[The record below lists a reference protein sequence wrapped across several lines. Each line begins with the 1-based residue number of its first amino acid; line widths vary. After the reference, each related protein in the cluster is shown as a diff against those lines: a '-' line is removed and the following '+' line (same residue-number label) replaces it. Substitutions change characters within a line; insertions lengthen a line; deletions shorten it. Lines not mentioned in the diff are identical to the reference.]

1 VTTFR
6 GPPSESEEGIAAL
19 TLSGFLLEVTRRHAR
34 REALVFHEPD
44 GGVVRWSYLELEVE
58 ARRVARAVLGTG
70 AGKDSRVGILMGN
83 RPEWVA
89 ALYGVALAGAVAVPL
104 NTYFEPPELD
114 YVLRHSDAKLLL
126 TQTRLLGHSYV
137 DQIVALCPE
146 LADAAPGELRS
157 PRFPHLRRVVALGLG
172 ARRGAVQSWD
182 EFIGLGDGASD
193 ALLDASA
200 AEVTPADHAVIIY
213 TSGTTAAPKG
223 VLHPHRGP
231 AIQSWRFAQQ
241 LRLDPSVRVWSAF
254 PFFWSAGL
262 VMVLGATLAAGGCL
276 VLQEHFEPG
285 EALRLLESE
294 RVTSP
299 HAWAHQLAELEDH
312 ADWPR
317 VDLSA
322 IRHCEAFTS
331 FGRHPTVHVEDAW
344 SPRAAYGLSE
354 TCTIISSLPADTPRE
369 IRERSQGAILPG
381 NLVRIVDRGDGGFAD
396 RRRKAGACDG
406 DEEGETGDALPVDA
420 IGEIATKGPTMMLGY
435 VKKLPEECF
444 DEDGFFHTGD
454 AGYVDDDGFL
464 HWTGRMTD
472 MIKTGGANVSPVELE
487 ETLLRHPGL
496 KAALAVGIP
505 DEKLGEMVVLCAVA
519 HDGAGVDEGDV
530 RAFLRGRV
538 ASYKIPRRVLFFD
551 EHELSLTG
559 NAKIRS
565 DELRKLATERL
576 SGTS

>member
-1 VTTFR
+1 MTTFR
-6 GPPSESEEGIAAL
+6 GPPAETEEGIGAL
-19 TLSGFLLEVTRRHAR
+19 TLSGFLLEVTRRHGD

-44 GGVVRWSYLELEVE
+44 GGVVRWSYRDLERE

-70 AGKDSRVGILMGN
+70 AGKDTRVAILMGN

-89 ALYGVALAGAVAVPL
+89 ALYGVALAGADAVPL

-126 TQTRLLGHSYV
+126 TQTRLLGHAYV
-137 DQIVALCPE
+137 DQIAELCPE
-146 LADAAPGELRS
+146 LDHASPGQVRS
-157 PRFPHLRRVVALGLG
+157 ARFPHLRGVVALGLG
-172 ARRGAVQSWD
+172 ESRGAVQPWE
-182 EFIGLGDGASD
+182 EFLALGDGVSEE
-193 ALLDASA
+193 LVEASA
-200 AEVTPADHAVIIY
+200 AEVSPADHGLVIY
-213 TSGTTAAPKG
+213 TSGTTATPKG

-241 LRLDPSVRVWSAF
+241 LRLDPTVRVWSAF

-262 VMVLGATLAAGGCL
+262 VMVMGATLAAGGCL
-276 VLQEHFEPG
+276 ALQEHFEPG
-285 EALRLLESE
+285 EALQLLESE

-312 ADWPR
+312 PDWPR

-331 FGRHPTVHVEDAW
+331 FGRHPSVHVDDTW

-369 IRERSQGAILPG
+369 IRDRSQGAILPG
-381 NLVRIVDRGDGGFAD
+381 NLVRIVDRDDGS
-396 RRRKAGACDG
+396 
-406 DEEGETGDALPVDA
+406 ALPVDA
-420 IGEIATKGPTMMLGY
+420 IGEITVKGTTLMLGY

-454 AGYVDDDGFL
+454 AGFVDAEGYL
-464 HWTGRMTD
+464 HWTGRMTE

-496 KAALAVGIP
+496 KAALTIGVP

-519 HDGAGVDEGDV
+519 HDGVSVDEDDV
-530 RAFLRGRV
+530 RGFLRGRV
-538 ASYKIPRRVLFFD
+538 ATYKIPRRVLFFEED
-551 EHELSLTG
+551 ELSLTG

-565 DELRKLATERL
+565 DALRKLALQRL
-576 SGTS
+576 SSSS

>member
-1 VTTFR
+1 MTTFR
-6 GPPSESEEGIAAL
+6 GPPADTEEGMGAL
-19 TLSGFLLEVTRRHAR
+19 TLSGFLDEVTRRHPD
-34 REALVFHEPD
+34 REALVFHDPD
-44 GGVVRWSYLELEVE
+44 GSVVRWTYRDLLRE
-58 ARRVARAVLGTG
+58 ARRVGRAVIGTDV
-70 AGKDSRVGILMGN
+70 GKDGRVAILMGN

-114 YVLRHSDAKLLL
+114 YVLRHSDARLLL
-126 TQTRLLGHSYV
+126 TQRRLLGHAYV
-137 DQIVALCPE
+137 DQLAALCPE
-146 LADAAPGELRS
+146 LTDASPGELRS
-157 PRFPHLRRVVALGLG
+157 PRFPHLRGVVALGLDQAHG
-172 ARRGAVQSWD
+172 AAEPWEAFLGRGAGVAMD
-182 EFIGLGDGASD
+182 V
-193 ALLDASA
+193 LDAAA

-213 TSGTTAAPKG
+213 TSGTTAVPKG
-223 VLHPHRGP
+223 VLHPHRAP
-231 AIQSWRFAQQ
+231 AVQSWRFARQ

-262 VMVLGATLAAGGCL
+262 VMVMGATLAAGGCI

-285 EALRLLESE
+285 EALHLLESE

-312 ADWPR
+312 PDWPS
-317 VDLSA
+317 VNLSS

-331 FGRHPTVHVEDAW
+331 FGRHPTVNVEDAW

-354 TCTIISSLPADTPRE
+354 TCTIISSLPVDTPPA

-381 NLVRIVDRGDGGFAD
+381 NLVRIVDRSH
-396 RRRKAGACDG
+396 
-406 DEEGETGDALPVDA
+406 GDALPVDA
-420 IGEIATKGPTMMLGY
+420 IGEITVKGPTLMLGY

-454 AGYVDDDGFL
+454 AGYVDGEGYM
-464 HWTGRMTD
+464 HWTGRMTE
-472 MIKTGGANVSPVELE
+472 MIKTGGANVSPVEIE

-505 DEKLGEMVVLCAVA
+505 DAKLGEMVVLCAVA
-519 HDGAGVDEGDV
+519 HDGAPVAEDDV
-530 RAFLRGRV
+530 RDFLRGRI
-538 ASYKIPRRVLFFD
+538 ATYKIPRRVLFFD
-551 EHELSLTG
+551 EAELSLTG

-565 DELRKLATERL
+565 DELRKVALQRL
-576 SGTS
+576 SVTS

>member
-1 VTTFR
+1 MTTFR
-6 GPPSESEEGIAAL
+6 GPSSDTEEGIGAL
-19 TLSGFLLEVTRRHAR
+19 TLSGFLLEVTRRHPE
-34 REALVFHEPD
+34 REALVFHEP
-44 GGVVRWSYLELEVE
+44 GGAVVRWSYRELELE
-58 ARRVARAVLGTG
+58 ARRVGRAVLGTG

-89 ALYGVALAGAVAVPL
+89 AFYGVALAGAVAVPL

-126 TQTRLLGHSYV
+126 TQTRLLGHAYV
-137 DQIVALCPE
+137 DQLAELCPE
-146 LADAAPGELRS
+146 LAGSAPGALRS
-157 PRFPHLRRVVALGLG
+157 TRFPHLRRVVALGLE
-172 ARRGAVQSWD
+172 ARRGAVDLWD
-182 EFIGLGDGASD
+182 EFVGLGDDVSD
-193 ALLDASA
+193 ELLEASA
-200 AEVTPADHAVIIY
+200 AEVTPADHALIIY

-241 LRLDPSVRVWSAF
+241 LRLDPTVRVWSAF

-262 VMVLGATLAAGGCL
+262 VMVMGATLAAGGCL
-276 VLQEHFEPG
+276 VLHEHFEPG
-285 EALRLLESE
+285 EALQLLESE

-312 ADWPR
+312 PDWPR
-317 VDLSA
+317 ADLSA

-331 FGRHPTVHVEDAW
+331 FGRHPSVHVEDAW

-354 TCTIISSLPADTPRE
+354 TCTIISSLPADTPPE
-369 IRERSQGAILPG
+369 IRDRSQGVILPG
-381 NLVRIVDRGDGGFAD
+381 NLVRIVDRDGGD
-396 RRRKAGACDG
+396 
-406 DEEGETGDALPVDA
+406 TLPVDA
-420 IGEIATKGPTMMLGY
+420 IGEITVKGTTLMLGY

-444 DEDGFFHTGD
+444 DDDGFFHTGD
-454 AGYVDDDGFL
+454 AGFVDGDGFL

-496 KAALAVGIP
+496 KAALAVGVP
-505 DEKLGEMVVLCAVA
+505 DEKLGEMVVVCAAA
-519 HDGAGVDEGDV
+519 HDGVSVDEDDV
-530 RAFLRGRV
+530 RGFLRGRV

-551 EHELSLTG
+551 EAELSLTG

-565 DELRKLATERL
+565 DELRKLAMEKL
-576 SGTS
+576 SVAS

>member
-1 VTTFR
+1 MTTFR
-6 GPPSESEEGIAAL
+6 GPPAETEEGIGAL
-19 TLSGFLLEVTRRHAR
+19 TLSGFLLEVTRRHGD

-44 GGVVRWSYLELEVE
+44 GGVVRWSYRDLERE

-70 AGKDSRVGILMGN
+70 AGKDTRVAILMGN
-83 RPEWVA
+83 RPEWAA

-126 TQTRLLGHSYV
+126 TQARLLGHAYV
-137 DQIVALCPE
+137 DQIAELCPE
-146 LADAAPGELRS
+146 LDHASPGQVRS
-157 PRFPHLRRVVALGLG
+157 ARFPHLRGVVALGLG
-172 ARRGAVQSWD
+172 ESRGAVQPWE
-182 EFIGLGDGASD
+182 EFLALGDGVSEE
-193 ALLDASA
+193 LVEASA
-200 AEVTPADHAVIIY
+200 AEVSPADHGLVIY
-213 TSGTTAAPKG
+213 TSGTTATPKG

-241 LRLDPSVRVWSAF
+241 LRLDPTVRVWSAF

-262 VMVLGATLAAGGCL
+262 VMVMGATLAAGGCL
-276 VLQEHFEPG
+276 ALQEHFEPG
-285 EALRLLESE
+285 EALQLLESE

-312 ADWPR
+312 PDWPR

-331 FGRHPTVHVEDAW
+331 FGRHPSVHVDDTW

-369 IRERSQGAILPG
+369 IRDRSQGAILPG
-381 NLVRIVDRGDGGFAD
+381 NLVRIVDRDDGS
-396 RRRKAGACDG
+396 
-406 DEEGETGDALPVDA
+406 ALPVDA
-420 IGEIATKGPTMMLGY
+420 IGEITVKGTTLMLGY

-454 AGYVDDDGFL
+454 AGFVDAEGYL
-464 HWTGRMTD
+464 HWTGRMTE

-496 KAALAVGIP
+496 KAALAVGVP

-519 HDGAGVDEGDV
+519 HEGVSVDEDDV
-530 RAFLRGRV
+530 RGFLRGRV
-538 ASYKIPRRVLFFD
+538 ATYKIPRRVLFFEED
-551 EHELSLTG
+551 ELSLTG
-559 NAKIRS
+559 SAKIRS
-565 DELRKLATERL
+565 DDLRKLALQRL
-576 SGTS
+576 SSSS

>member
-1 VTTFR
+1 MTTFR
-6 GPPSESEEGIAAL
+6 GPPAETEEGMGAL
-19 TLSGFLLEVTRRHAR
+19 TLSGFLLEVAGRHPD
-34 REALVFHEPD
+34 REALAFPEPD
-44 GGVVRWSYLELEVE
+44 GGVVRWSYRDLERE

-126 TQTRLLGHSYV
+126 TQTRLLGHAYV
-137 DQIVALCPE
+137 DQLAELCPE
-146 LADAAPGELRS
+146 LGGAAPGALRS
-157 PRFPHLRRVVALGLG
+157 SRFPHLRRVAALGLDEE
-172 ARRGAVQSWD
+172 RGAVEPW
-182 EFIGLGDGASD
+182 EAFLGLGESVSD
-193 ALLDASA
+193 ELLDAA
-200 AEVTPADHAVIIY
+200 VAEVTPADHALIIY

-262 VMVLGATLAAGGCL
+262 VMVMGATLAAGGCI

-285 EALRLLESE
+285 EALHLLESE

-312 ADWPR
+312 PEWPR
-317 VDLSA
+317 VDLSS

-354 TCTIISSLPADTPRE
+354 TCTIISSLPVDTPRE
-369 IRERSQGAILPG
+369 IRERSQGVVLPG
-381 NLVRIVDRGDGGFAD
+381 NLVRIVDRD
-396 RRRKAGACDG
+396 
-406 DEEGETGDALPVDA
+406 TGDALPVDA
-420 IGEIATKGPTMMLGY
+420 IGEITTKGPTLMLGY
-435 VKKLPEECF
+435 VKKVPEECF

-454 AGYVDDDGFL
+454 AGFVDDELLL

-472 MIKTGGANVSPVELE
+472 MIKTGGANVSPVEIE

-519 HDGAGVDEGDV
+519 HEGATVGEDDV
-530 RAFLRGRV
+530 RDFLRGRI
-538 ASYKIPRRVLFFD
+538 AAYKIPRRVLFLD
-551 EHELSLTG
+551 ENELSLTG

-565 DELRKLATERL
+565 DELRKLAMKRL
-576 SGTS
+576 SVSP

>member
-1 VTTFR
+1 MTTFR
-6 GPPSESEEGIAAL
+6 GSPAETEPGIGSL
-19 TLSGFLLEVTRRHAR
+19 TLGAFLLEVCQRYGD

-44 GGVVRWSYLELEVE
+44 GDVVRWTYRDLERE
-58 ARRVARAVLGTG
+58 ARRVGRAILASG
-70 AGKDSRVGILMGN
+70 AGKDTRIAILMGN

-89 ALYGVALAGAVAVPL
+89 AAYGVALAGTVAVPL

-114 YVLRHSDAKLLL
+114 YVLRHSDAQLVL
-126 TQTRLLGHSYV
+126 TQTRLLRHGYV
-137 DQIVALCPE
+137 DQLAALCPE
-146 LADAAPGELRS
+146 LEDAEPGELRS
-157 PRFPHLRRVVALGLG
+157 ARFPQLRRVVALGLDE
-172 ARRGAVQSWD
+172 RRGAAEPW
-182 EFIGLGDGASD
+182 GAFLAGGENVPD
-193 ALLDASA
+193 AVLDAAA
-200 AEVTPADHAVIIY
+200 AEVTPADHALIIY
-213 TSGTTAAPKG
+213 TSGTTATPKG

-262 VMVLGATLAAGGCL
+262 VMVMGATLAAGGCI
-276 VLQEHFEPG
+276 VLQEHFEPR
-285 EALRLLESE
+285 EALHLLEAE

-312 ADWPR
+312 PDWAN

-331 FGRHPTVHVEDAW
+331 FGRHPSVHVEDAW

-354 TCTIISSLPADTPRE
+354 TCTIISSLPCDTPRE

-381 NLVRIVDRGDGGFAD
+381 NLVRIVDRDS
-396 RRRKAGACDG
+396 GA
-406 DEEGETGDALPVDA
+406 ALPADA
-420 IGEIATKGPTMMLGY
+420 IGEIAVKGPTLMIGY
-435 VKKLPEECF
+435 VKVLPEQCF

-454 AGYVDDDGFL
+454 AGYVDADGFL
-464 HWTGRMTD
+464 HWTGRMTE
-472 MIKTGGANVSPVELE
+472 MIKTGGANVSPVEIE

-519 HDGAGVDEGDV
+519 HDGVSLDEDDV
-530 RAFLRGRV
+530 REFLGGRI
-538 ASYKIPRRVLFFD
+538 ATYKIPRRVLFFD
-551 EHELSLTG
+551 ERELSLTG
-559 NAKIRS
+559 NAKIRA
-565 DELRKLATERL
+565 DELRKLALERL
-576 SGTS
+576 HVPS

>member
-1 VTTFR
+1 MTTFR
-6 GPPSESEEGIAAL
+6 GPPAEAEEGMGAL
-19 TLSGFLLEVTRRHAR
+19 TLSGFLLEVAR
-34 REALVFHEPD
+34 NHPDREALAFHEPD
-44 GGVVRWSYLELEVE
+44 GGVVRWSYRDLECE

-83 RPEWVA
+83 RPEWIA

-126 TQTRLLGHSYV
+126 TQTRLLGHAYV
-137 DQIVALCPE
+137 DQLAELCPE
-146 LADAAPGELRS
+146 LAGAAPGELRS
-157 PRFPHLRRVVALGLG
+157 SRYPHLRRVAALGLED
-172 ARRGAVQSWD
+172 RRGAAEPW
-182 EFIGLGDGASD
+182 ETFIGLGEDVSEDLVD
-193 ALLDASA
+193 ACV
-200 AEVTPADHAVIIY
+200 AETVPADHALVIY

-262 VMVLGATLAAGGCL
+262 VMVMGATLAAGGCI
-276 VLQEHFEPG
+276 VLQEHFDPG
-285 EALRLLESE
+285 EALHLLESE

-312 ADWPR
+312 PDWPR

-322 IRHCEAFTS
+322 IRQCEAFTS
-331 FGRHPTVHVEDAW
+331 FGRHPSVHVEDKW

-354 TCTIISSLPADTPRE
+354 TCTIISSLPADTPPE
-369 IRERSQGAILPG
+369 IRDRSQGAILPG
-381 NLVRIVDRGDGGFAD
+381 NLVRIAD
-396 RRRKAGACDG
+396 RDS
-406 DEEGETGDALPVDA
+406 GDALAVGA
-420 IGEIATKGPTMMLGY
+420 IGEITVKGPTLMLGY

-454 AGYVDDDGFL
+454 AGFVDDESFL

-472 MIKTGGANVSPVELE
+472 MIKTGGANVSPVEIE

-519 HDGAGVDEGDV
+519 HDGASVGEDDV
-530 RAFLRGRV
+530 RDFLRGRI
-538 ASYKIPRRVLFFD
+538 ATYKIPRRVLFFD
-551 EHELSLTG
+551 EKELSLTG

-565 DELRKLATERL
+565 DELRKLAMERL
-576 SGTS
+576 AIGP

>member
-1 VTTFR
+1 MTTFR
-6 GPPSESEEGIAAL
+6 GPPAETEEGMGAL
-19 TLSGFLLEVTRRHAR
+19 TLSGFLLEVTRRYSD

-44 GGVVRWSYLELEVE
+44 GGVVRWTYRDLERET
-58 ARRVARAVLGTG
+58 RRVARALLGAGT
-70 AGKDSRVGILMGN
+70 GKDSRVAILMGN

-114 YVLRHSDAKLLL
+114 YVLRHSDAQLLL
-126 TQTRLLGHSYV
+126 TQTRLLGHAYV
-137 DQIVALCPE
+137 DQLADLCPE
-146 LADAAPGELRS
+146 LTAAGPGELLS
-157 PRFPHLRRVVALGLG
+157 PRFPHLRRVVALGLEE
-172 ARRGAVQSWD
+172 ARGAAEPRDAFVR
-182 EFIGLGDGASD
+182 LGDGIAED
-193 ALLDASA
+193 VLDAAA
-200 AEVTPADHAVIIY
+200 AEVTPADHALVIY

-241 LRLDPSVRVWSAF
+241 LRLDRSVRVWSAF

-262 VMVLGATLAAGGCL
+262 VMVMGATLAVGGCI

-285 EALRLLESE
+285 EALHLLEGE

-312 ADWPR
+312 PDWPE
-317 VDLSA
+317 VDLSS

-354 TCTIISSLPADTPRE
+354 TCTIISSLPCDTPRE
-369 IRERSQGAILPG
+369 IRERSQGVILPG
-381 NLVRIVDRGDGGFAD
+381 NLVRIVDRGDG
-396 RRRKAGACDG
+396 
-406 DEEGETGDALPVDA
+406 EALPVDA
-420 IGEIATKGPTMMLGY
+420 IGEISVKGPTLMLGY

-454 AGYVDDDGFL
+454 AGYVDGDGYL

-472 MIKTGGANVSPVELE
+472 MIKTGGANVSPVEIE

-505 DEKLGEMVVLCAVA
+505 DGNLGEMVVLCAVA
-519 HDGAGVDEGDV
+519 HDGVAVDEDDV
-530 RAFLRGRV
+530 RNFLRGRI

-559 NAKIRS
+559 NAKIRA
-565 DELRKLATERL
+565 DELRKLATQRL
-576 SGTS
+576 AVAS

>member
-1 VTTFR
+1 MATFR
-6 GPPSESEEGIAAL
+6 GPPAETEEGMGAL
-19 TLSGFLLEVTRRHAR
+19 TLSGFLLEVTGRYPD
-34 REALVFHEPD
+34 REALVFHGPD
-44 GGVVRWSYLELEVE
+44 GGVVRWTYRDLERE
-58 ARRVARAVLGTG
+58 ARRVARAVLGAG
-70 AGKDSRVGILMGN
+70 AGKDSRVAILLGN

-114 YVLRHSDAKLLL
+114 YVVRHSDTQLVL
-126 TQTRLLGHSYV
+126 TQTRLLGHAYV
-137 DQIVALCPE
+137 DQLAALCPE
-146 LADAAPGELRS
+146 LAGAIPGELRS
-157 PRFPHLRRVVALGLG
+157 PRFPHLRRVVALGLEEE
-172 ARRGAVQSWD
+172 RGAAEPW
-182 EFIGLGDGASD
+182 EAFLRLGDGVAED
-193 ALLDASA
+193 VLDAA
-200 AEVTPADHAVIIY
+200 TAEVTPADHALVIY

-223 VLHPHRGP
+223 VVHPHRGP

-262 VMVLGATLAAGGCL
+262 VMVMGATLAAGGCI

-285 EALRLLESE
+285 QALHLLESE
-294 RVTSP
+294 CVTSP

-312 ADWPR
+312 PDWPR
-317 VDLSA
+317 VDLSS

-331 FGRHPTVHVEDAW
+331 FGRHPTVDVEDAW

-354 TCTIISSLPADTPRE
+354 TCTIISSLPVDTPRE
-369 IRERSQGAILPG
+369 IRERSQGVILPG
-381 NLVRIVDRGDGGFAD
+381 NLVRIVDRDDGGV
-396 RRRKAGACDG
+396 
-406 DEEGETGDALPVDA
+406 LSVDA
-420 IGEIATKGPTMMLGY
+420 IGEITVKGPTLMLGY

-454 AGYVDDDGFL
+454 AGYVDGDGYL
-464 HWTGRMTD
+464 HWTGRMTE
-472 MIKTGGANVSPVELE
+472 MIKTGGANVSPVEIE

-505 DEKLGEMVVLCAVA
+505 DGTLGEMVVLCAVA
-519 HDGAGVDEGDV
+519 HDGVSVDEDDV
-530 RAFLRGRV
+530 RNFLRGRV

-551 EHELSLTG
+551 EDELSLTG

-565 DELRKLATERL
+565 DALRELAIQRLAV
-576 SGTS
+576 TS